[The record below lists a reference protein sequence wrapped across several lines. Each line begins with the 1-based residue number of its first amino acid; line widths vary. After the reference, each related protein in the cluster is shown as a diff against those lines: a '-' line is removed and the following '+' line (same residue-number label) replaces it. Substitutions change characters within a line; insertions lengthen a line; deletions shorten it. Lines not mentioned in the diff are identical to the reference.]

1 MHTPPKPNPLN
12 LCWLDMEMT
21 GLNPEHDRIIEA
33 AVVITDAD
41 LNILAQSES
50 YAIHQSDE
58 LLKSMDAWNT
68 STHERTGLTQRVKDS
83 ALSEAEV
90 EQRLLDFVAQWI
102 PQGTSPLC
110 GNTVH
115 QDRRFMQRY
124 MPKLEAW
131 FHYRNLD
138 VSTLKELARRWHP
151 AAYKSFSKKG
161 SHRALDD
168 ILESIEELRHYRQTF
183 LRLPEANGTNQEAT

>member
-1 MHTPPKPNPLN
+1 MSPNPDN

-21 GLNPEHDRIIEA
+21 GLNPEQDRIIEA

-58 LLKSMDAWNT
+58 LLSGMDSWNT
-68 STHERTGLTQRVKDS
+68 ATHARTGLTQRVKDS
-83 ALSEAEV
+83 ALTEADV
-90 EQRLLDFVAQWI
+90 EQRLLDFISQWI
-102 PQGTSPLC
+102 PQGASPLC

-124 MPKLEAW
+124 MPRLEAW

-151 AAYKSFSKKG
+151 VLYKGFTKKG
-161 SHRALDD
+161 SHQALDD
-168 ILESIEELRHYRQTF
+168 ILESIEELRYYRQNF
-183 LRLPEANGTNQEAT
+183 LQLPPQAEPAVSAPVSAA

>member
-1 MHTPPKPNPLN
+1 MHTPKPNPLN

-33 AVVITDAD
+33 AVVVTDAD

-58 LLKSMDAWNT
+58 LLKGMDAWNT

-83 ALSEAEV
+83 TLSEAEV
-90 EQRLLDFVAQWI
+90 EQRLLDFVAQWT
-102 PQGTSPLC
+102 PPGTSPLC

-124 MPKLEAW
+124 TRRRGRSPPPPPPPAPPQK
-131 FHYRNLD
+131 
-138 VSTLKELARRWHP
+138 TPPRRWHP
-151 AAYKSFSKKG
+151 TAYKSFSKKG

-183 LRLPEANGTNQEAT
+183 LRLPEANGTNREAT